1 MRFFFSPDG
10 AAVFLPASF
19 FSAGA
24 LPAGAFPAVVPAGAL
39 VADLGAIS
47 VMDAA
52 ISQFCGSKCR
62 VMRESVRFGCGL
74 DVVDEIG
81 VVC

>member
-1 MRFFFSPDG
+1 MRFFLSPDG

-24 LPAGAFPAVVPAGAL
+24 LPAVVLPAVLAGAF

-47 VMDAA
+47 IVVAA
-52 ISQFCGSKCR
+52 MALVGASESQSERKNAL
-62 VMRESVRFGCGL
+62 FGCG
-74 DVVDEIG
+74 G
-81 VVC
+81 

>member
-24 LPAGAFPAVVPAGAL
+24 LPAVVLPAVLAGAFC
-39 VADLGAIS
+39 ADLGAIS
-47 VMDAA
+47 DAVSA
-52 ISQFCGSKCR
+52 IASIQASESQSERKNA
-62 VMRESVRFGCGL
+62 RFGCGL
-74 DVVDEIG
+74 DVVMDLDVI
-81 VVC
+81 C